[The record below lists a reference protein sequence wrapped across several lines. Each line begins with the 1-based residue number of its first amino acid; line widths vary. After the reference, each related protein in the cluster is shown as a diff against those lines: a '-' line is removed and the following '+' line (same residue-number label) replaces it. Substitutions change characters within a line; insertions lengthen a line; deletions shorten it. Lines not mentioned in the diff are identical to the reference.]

1 MLEIRKPTH
10 KPIVVIRAA
19 TGHELSMYEKRK
31 LANIEENA
39 QENKIEAISVKVND
53 QKQRLPIE
61 SKEVCID
68 LGELA
73 LKNII
78 TPNELSTDELF
89 LIECSLN
96 DTD

>member
-1 MLEIRKPTH
+1 MLEIRKTTH
-10 KPIVVIRAA
+10 QPAVVIRAA
-19 TGHELSMYEKRK
+19 TGHELSMYEKSK

-39 QENKIEAISVKVND
+39 QENKIEVISVNVND
-53 QKQRLPIE
+53 QKQRLPID

-68 LGELA
+68 LGGLA

-78 TPNELSTDELF
+78 TPDELSTDDLF